1 MLPWYGRRSSQLA
14 RSNLVVL
21 CFQLVNDIQ
30 RRELIF
36 VHRVAVQPDAH
47 CILGTEQ
54 LHVTD
59 AGSTADRI
67 FYVRSDIVG
76 DIILREIFIVRHK
89 ACNQQEAAAG
99 FLHANPLLLH
109 FLRQQRHGELE
120 FVLNLHLRDI
130 RIRTRLERQRN
141 GDVTG
146 GITGG
151 RHVHQI
157 IDTVHV
163 LFDNLSYG
171 VLYRLG
177 ISARVGC
184 CHRNRRGRNGRILR
198 DGQF

>member
-1 MLPWYGRRSSQLA
+1 MRFYCPTQSL
-14 RSNLVVL
+14 
-21 CFQLVNDIQ
+21 
-30 RRELIF
+30 
-36 VHRVAVQPDAH
+36 QP
-47 CILGTEQ
+47 
-54 LHVTD
+54 
-59 AGSTADRI
+59 AGSCCWISPRQ
-67 FYVRSDIVG
+67 SP
-76 DIILREIFIVRHK
+76 
-89 ACNQQEAAAG
+89 AAA
-99 FLHANPLLLH
+99 
-109 FLRQQRHGELE
+109 LRQQRHGELE

-177 ISARVGC
+177 ISAG
-184 CHRNRRGRNGRILR
+184 
-198 DGQF
+198 

>member
-1 MLPWYGRRSSQLA
+1 MLPRYGRRSSQLA

-21 CFQLVNDIQ
+21 RFQLVNNIQ

-67 FYVRSDIVG
+67 FYVRSNIVG
-76 DIILREIFIVRHK
+76 DIILREVFIVRHK
-89 ACNQQEAAAG
+89 ASNQQEAAAG
-99 FLHANPLLLH
+99 FLHADTLLLH

-130 RIRTRLERQRN
+130 RIRARLECQRN

-157 IDTVHV
+157 INTVHV

-184 CHRNRRGRNGRILR
+184 CHCHRRRRNGRILCDR
-198 DGQF
+198 QF